1 MCRQYIGHCLCCSKF
16 LNCFSTFDFC
26 VNYKTCSV
34 VKNEHIYHLIKC
46 DYCKLNCNQKHHG
59 YKDNCLSST
68 YPTTFSRK
76 TEKQKQ
82 IQPTIDE
89 SDYEEDIDYDLSDHE
104 NECNIDEIPSMS
116 DNISSMKI

>member
-1 MCRQYIGHCLCCSKF
+1 
-16 LNCFSTFDFC
+16 
-26 VNYKTCSV
+26 
-34 VKNEHIYHLIKC
+34 
-46 DYCKLNCNQKHHG
+46 
-59 YKDNCLSST
+59 LSST

-104 NECNIDEIPSMS
+104 NESNIDEIPSMT
-116 DNISSMKI
+116 DNICSMKI